1 MTNSDFN
8 FRTPKTKTKVSLTA
22 ELARIDRIA
31 RSSFSPIPM
40 TLGQAIPLDVATP
53 ELTEKSNPTNLTEE
67 EIKEFLDAA
76 IKVKRM
82 FDAAVVNGFYGAIVG
97 LVGGAYYGYYFEPYD
112 SWCIFNFSFGVDTL
126 KQLTNAALDAT
137 AGMVGFGAGG
147 ALLGATYELPDK
159 YKKYQAAFNALK
171 QISIELDKLGK
182 YTSQPVISN
191 LPAAGHVAGKSC
203 GTVIQKMK
211 DTISRLKA
219 TTNKKS

>member
-8 FRTPKTKTKVSLTA
+8 FRTPKTVNKVSLTA
-22 ELARIDRIA
+22 ELARIDRIGK
-31 RSSFSPIPM
+31 SSFSPIPV
-40 TLGQAIPLDVATP
+40 TLGQATP

-82 FDAAVVNGFYGAIVG
+82 FDAAVVNGFYGLIVGAIVG
-97 LVGGAYYGYYFEPYD
+97 GYYGYYFEPYE
-112 SWCIFNFSFGVDTL
+112 SSCIWGIGGGVDTL
-126 KQLTNAALDAT
+126 KQLHNALLDAT
-137 AGMVGFGAGG
+137 TGFFGGAAGG
-147 ALLGATYELPDK
+147 AVLGATYALPDK
-159 YKKYQAAFNALK
+159 YKKYQAAIGALK

-211 DTISRLKA
+211 DTISRIKTA
-219 TTNKKS
+219 TNKKS